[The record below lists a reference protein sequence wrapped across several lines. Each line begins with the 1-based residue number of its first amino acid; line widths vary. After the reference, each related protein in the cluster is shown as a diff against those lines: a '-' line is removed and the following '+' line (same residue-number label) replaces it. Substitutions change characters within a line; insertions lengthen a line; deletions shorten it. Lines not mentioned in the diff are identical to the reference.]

1 MGVLI
6 LPVTLRPY
14 SYDSRYGVVFKQV
27 ADDERLLSDSLE
39 LASKYFVADIPKPPL
54 ILFVNSQCAQNR
66 REVSARATLKQF
78 SPLGE
83 RH

>member
-27 ADDERLLSDSLE
+27 TDDERLLSDSLE
-39 LASKYFVADIPKPPL
+39 LASNYFVANIPKPPL
-54 ILFVNSQCAQNR
+54 ILFINSQCAPNR
-66 REVSARATLKQF
+66 R
-78 SPLGE
+78 
-83 RH
+83 